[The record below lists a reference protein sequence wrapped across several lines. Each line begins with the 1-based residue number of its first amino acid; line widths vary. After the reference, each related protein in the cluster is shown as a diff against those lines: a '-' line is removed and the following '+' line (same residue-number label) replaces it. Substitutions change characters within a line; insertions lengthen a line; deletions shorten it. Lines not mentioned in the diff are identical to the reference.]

1 MNNNRIDS
9 LDSLRGIAAMVVVI
23 FHCLLSFVILYE
35 ANYNRFANDL
45 MKYFTITPL
54 HTIWAGREAVLLF
67 FVLSGFV
74 LSIPFYKGKVV
85 SYGSYVIR
93 RFFRIYMPYIM
104 IMMASVLLVFLF
116 AEYKDIQGLSRA
128 YDYRWAHAVSLDDII
143 SFILMIN
150 YDTANVNGVVWT
162 LFHEMRISL
171 LFPLFLFIIIKFNW
185 IKALVLTLSLN
196 AIFYVALDLLSASLN
211 DDIFSPI
218 IQSFQWS
225 IYYCTF
231 FIAGA
236 ILSKYRSRLLAL
248 KASGTFTK
256 MLLLAASFVLIN
268 CRWVELEYNVKDER
282 ITDFISVVG
291 ILLLFVVVLTS
302 DRLDKWLTKKSLLWL
317 GKISFSLYL
326 VHIPVMMIVTIFLG
340 NIIPT
345 ALAFVLVPFLSMLVA
360 HFTYKYLELPTNKL
374 GKWVAKGF
382 ERQPQKIS
390 NRVSSNRN
398 L

>member
-23 FHCLLSFVILYE
+23 FHCLLSFVVLYE
-35 ANYNRFANDL
+35 ANYNRFAND
-45 MKYFTITPL
+45 MIKYFTITPL

-74 LSIPFYKGKVV
+74 LSIPFYKGKVG
-85 SYGSYVIR
+85 SYGSYIIR
-93 RFFRIYMPYIM
+93 RFFRIYMPYII

-116 AEYKDIQGLSRA
+116 ATYKDIQGLSLVYA
-128 YDYRWAHAVSLDDII
+128 NRWAHSVSLDDII
-143 SFILMIN
+143 SYILMIN

-171 LFPLFLFIIIKFNW
+171 LFPLFLLIIMKFNL
-185 IKALVLTLSLN
+185 IKALLLSLGLN
-196 AIFYVALDLLSASLN
+196 GIFYLALGLLSASLN

-231 FIAGA
+231 FIFGA
-236 ILSKYRSRLLAL
+236 ILSKYRSQLFEF
-248 KASGTFTK
+248 KASHTFTK
-256 MLLLAASFVLIN
+256 MMLLAASLVLIN
-268 CRWVELEYNVKDER
+268 SRWIVIEYQVKDER
-282 ITDFISVVG
+282 IADFISVLG

-302 DRLDKWLTKKSLLWL
+302 NKVEQLLTKRPLLWL

-326 VHIPVMMIVTIFLG
+326 VHIPVMMMVTIFLG
-340 NIIPT
+340 NIIPI
-345 ALAFVLVPFLSMLVA
+345 ALAFTLVPLLSVVVA
-360 HFTYKYLELPTNKL
+360 HFTYKYIEVPANNL
-374 GKWVAKGF
+374 GKIVAKVF
-382 ERQPQKIS
+382 EGEPREIGNS
-390 NRVSSNRN
+390 VSSNRN
-398 L
+398 